1 MKEAGV
7 TIDDILN
14 DKNAEFESLAKNCR
28 MVYSNFSKIMKCRW
42 LEKATQ

>member
-28 MVYSNFSKIMKCRW
+28 MLYSNFSKIMKCRW
-42 LEKATQ
+42 LEKDIQ